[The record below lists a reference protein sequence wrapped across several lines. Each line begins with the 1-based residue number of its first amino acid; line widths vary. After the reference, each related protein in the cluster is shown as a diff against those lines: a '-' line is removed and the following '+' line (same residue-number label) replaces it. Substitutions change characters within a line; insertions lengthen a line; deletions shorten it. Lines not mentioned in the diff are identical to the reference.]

1 MVPSWIARTKSWL
14 VERLGGTTHSGK
26 VVLWLLR
33 GCFGALIIGLAL
45 MAFGYYNSASV
56 NDPNSGMFAFVA
68 ILGIG
73 FLVVATDLL
82 VRNKQITT
90 ISAVYFGLLLGLL
103 LGTLFS
109 TAVEPFITDWA
120 EKKPEVSQSIRVKD
134 ESGATKELVF
144 VTRSEQKSERTTALR
159 LLITVICC
167 YISISTL
174 LQTKDEFRF
183 IIPYVEFSKQVK
195 GGRPLVLDTSVIID
209 GRIADICETG
219 IIDTKMI
226 VPRFVLQELQSVAD
240 SSDKIKRNRGR
251 RGLDMLKRMQTNP
264 RVELQM
270 HEANLAELRE
280 VHKVDERLVV
290 FAKVVGARVVTND
303 FNLNKIA
310 QLQGV
315 EVVNLNEM
323 ANALKLV
330 ALPGEHLT
338 IRVVKQGD
346 QLGQGVGY
354 LDDGTMVVVEQGRSA
369 IGQEVIIAVT
379 SVLQTP
385 AGRMIFGR
393 IEGRPNSASAP
404 APDEHVVRRS
414 SGEVVK

>member
-1 MVPSWIARTKSWL
+1 
-14 VERLGGTTHSGK
+14 
-26 VVLWLLR
+26 
-33 GCFGALIIGLAL
+33 
-45 MAFGYYNSASV
+45 
-56 NDPNSGMFAFVA
+56 
-68 ILGIG
+68 
-73 FLVVATDLL
+73 
-82 VRNKQITT
+82 
-90 ISAVYFGLLLGLL
+90 
-103 LGTLFS
+103 
-109 TAVEPFITDWA
+109 
-120 EKKPEVSQSIRVKD
+120 
-134 ESGATKELVF
+134 
-144 VTRSEQKSERTTALR
+144 
-159 LLITVICC
+159 
-167 YISISTL
+167 
-174 LQTKDEFRF
+174 
-183 IIPYVEFSKQVK
+183 
-195 GGRPLVLDTSVIID
+195 
-209 GRIADICETG
+209 
-219 IIDTKMI
+219 
-226 VPRFVLQELQSVAD
+226 
-240 SSDKIKRNRGR
+240 
-251 RGLDMLKRMQTNP
+251 
-264 RVELQM
+264 M